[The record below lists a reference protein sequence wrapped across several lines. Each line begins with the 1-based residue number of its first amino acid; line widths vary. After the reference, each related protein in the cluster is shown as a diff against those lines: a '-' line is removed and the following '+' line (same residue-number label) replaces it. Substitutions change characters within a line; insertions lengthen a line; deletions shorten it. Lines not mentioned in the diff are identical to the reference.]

1 MSVVIVENCV
11 RRLAHAQA
19 ARGRLLTR
27 EERFDH
33 LLIESTGI
41 SEPLPVAETFT
52 FRDEQDQSLSD
63 LARRLEIPVSSCHGL
78 VGTLKAA
85 LMVLLL
91 SHDWAGGQW
100 LVWLNGVFAALY
112 AVSFAVTYRAL
123 AQPAIRV

>member
-1 MSVVIVENCV
+1 MKDDHELCLRAGANDYLAKPIDLD
-11 RRLAHAQA
+11 RLGELLMQA
-19 ARGRLLTR
+19 ALRN
-27 EERFDH
+27 
-33 LLIESTGI
+33 LIEYQ
-41 SEPLPVAETFT
+41 AELLYGRGQTVT
-52 FRDEQDQSLSD
+52 
-63 LARRLEIPVSSCHGL
+63 RLVLYAL

-91 SHDWAGGQW
+91 SHDRAGGQW